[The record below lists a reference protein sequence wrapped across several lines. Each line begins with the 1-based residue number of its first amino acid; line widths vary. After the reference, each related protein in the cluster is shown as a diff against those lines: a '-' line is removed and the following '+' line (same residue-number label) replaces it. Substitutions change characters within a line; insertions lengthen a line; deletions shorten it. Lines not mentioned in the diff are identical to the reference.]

1 MIGLNSDAD
10 VSPSLPAGV
19 SARARA
25 LWQAFAPLV
34 KGRVSVDEV
43 VRARYARDASDRS
56 RLGFLAGVSPA
67 LPEIVAWPQDLA
79 ETQALIRQAAEMG
92 LGVVPVGGLTNQF
105 GAAHFERGGLCLDL
119 KRMNR
124 VLEIDA
130 ESLEVVCE
138 AGVNGARLSAAL
150 ARHGLTP
157 GHIPASI
164 SHATIGGW
172 IASRASGEASATE
185 GRIEERLLGLTLV
198 DGLGRVR
205 QLDLDPMRREE
216 SAALLVGS
224 EGALGV
230 ICSARLRLPP
240 RGLQR
245 RFASFAFNGLE
256 HGIDALRALLRSGL
270 RPAMARLCDPL
281 SSAFLTHALLDATPR
296 VKSSL
301 QGHIE
306 GRARDAVNEM
316 IAGRLQGAA
325 RVMNLAARALRQSR
339 LVLVFEAEASL
350 VALQVEQASR
360 LLRGLSGRDLGWEH
374 ARHWFD
380 NRVSE
385 RSLYARLAS
394 FGALS
399 LDFDVAADWSL
410 AGRLCRKMKRAL
422 SPQALVVVRLSQ
434 PRPEG
439 ACLNFTLIA
448 PPEPSPEATESRRA
462 ALLNQALGICRAE
475 GAVFGH
481 HGAVGLDRL
490 AAFRAELGSGFHLL
504 RHVKASFD
512 PDCRLCP
519 GSLGLEAAANRG
531 ADREENFDGAEGAS
545 EATGGDNIAAAGDG
559 GEQSV
564 LTDEA
569 AANRPALER
578 LSDVAGRIF
587 RRMGARP
594 EDALERGSESW
605 ALVRQVRKGAG
616 VNVRLRGDTLE
627 LVPTNAH
634 EAARSLAVVQSMEE
648 RAARQGY
655 ALRLV
660 LDGFNR
666 IAEPSPLDGSVRV
679 GAAVKVDEVEATLRR
694 AGFTLGGLT
703 PLSRDVSVGEWIEG
717 RWEAMRAG
725 ARGEL
730 ESAVLSFTAILRGG
744 GILESRLSGMRAGP
758 RLEPMI
764 VGGAGRFGSIV
775 EARLSGLPMPE
786 AEERFH
792 LILDSADDLPRLLRE
807 ALACG
812 LFFTEGAVRQK
823 SDGRIW
829 VRLHLASQPFRKER
843 DRDCLRAILKN
854 HGQVRA
860 MGEVSQFDVA
870 REFEVPLS
878 SLPSLLSHE
887 PALAIHRISA
897 RSVVIVGPAEV
908 EIGRDLSA
916 RDEVA

>member
-1 MIGLNSDAD
+1 MISLNSDAD
-10 VSPSLPAGV
+10 VSPSLPLGE
-19 SARARA
+19 SGRARD
-25 LWQAFAPLV
+25 LWLAFAPLL

-67 LPEIVAWPQDLA
+67 LPEIVAWPQSVA
-79 ETQALIRQAAEMG
+79 EVRALMCRAAEVG
-92 LGVVPVGGLTNQF
+92 VGVVPVGGLTNQF
-105 GAAHFERGGLCLDL
+105 GAAHFARGGLCLDL

-124 VLEIDA
+124 VLEVDA
-130 ESLEVVCE
+130 EALEVTCE
-138 AGVNGARLSAAL
+138 AGVNGARLKTTL
-150 ARHGLTP
+150 ARHGLNP
-157 GHIPASI
+157 GHLPASL

-172 IASRASGEASATE
+172 IAARASGEASATE
-185 GRIEERLLGLTLV
+185 GRIEERLISVTAV

-205 QLDLDPMRREE
+205 ELGFDPTRREE
-216 SAALLVGS
+216 SAGLLVGS

-245 RFASFAFNGLE
+245 RFVTFAFNGLE

-270 RPAMARLCDPL
+270 TPAMARLCDPL
-281 SSAFLTHALLDATPR
+281 SSAFLTQALLNATPR
-296 VKSSL
+296 ARSPL

-306 GRARDAVNEM
+306 RRISDAVNEM
-316 IAGRLQGAA
+316 IAGHFRGAA
-325 RVMNLAARALRQSR
+325 RAMNLAARTLRQSR

-350 VALQVEQASR
+350 AALQAEQASR
-360 LLRGLSGRDLGWEH
+360 LLSGLSGRDLGWEH

-394 FGALS
+394 FGALC
-399 LDFDVAADWSL
+399 LDFDVAVDWAL
-410 AGRLCRKMKRAL
+410 AGHLCRRMKRAL
-422 SPQALVVVRLSQ
+422 SPRALVVVRLSQ
-434 PRPEG
+434 PRAEG

-462 ALLNQALGICRAE
+462 ELLNQALGICRAE

-481 HGAVGLDRL
+481 HGVVGRDRL
-490 AAFRAELGSGFHLL
+490 AAFRAELGSGVHLL
-504 RHVKASFD
+504 RHIKAAHD
-512 PDCRLCP
+512 PDGRLCP
-519 GSLGLEAAANRG
+519 GSLGLEPANRR
-531 ADREENFDGAEGAS
+531 AAREENLKAAEGDGEVAGGS
-545 EATGGDNIAAAGDG
+545 GAAATGDSGGQAILAQEATA
-559 GEQSV
+559 S
-564 LTDEA
+564 
-569 AANRPALER
+569 RPALDR

-594 EDALERGSESW
+594 EDALDRGSEAW

-616 VNVRLRGDTLE
+616 VSVRLRGDTIE

-634 EAARSLAVVQSMEE
+634 EAARALAIVQSMAE
-648 RAARQGY
+648 RAARHGY

-666 IAEPSPLDGSVRV
+666 VAEPSPLDGSVRV

-703 PLSRDVSVGEWIEG
+703 PLSRGVSVGEWIEG

-725 ARGEL
+725 VRGEL
-730 ESAVLSFTAILRGG
+730 ESAVLSFTAVLRGG
-744 GILESRLSGMRAGP
+744 GIFESRLSGMRAGP
-758 RLEPMI
+758 RLDPLI
-764 VGGAGRFGSIV
+764 VGGAGKFGSIV
-775 EARLSGLPMPE
+775 EARLSALPMPE

-792 LILDSADDLPRLLRE
+792 LVLNSADELPRLLRE
-807 ALACG
+807 ALSCG

-823 SDGRIW
+823 SGGRLW
-829 VRLHLASQPFRKER
+829 VRLNLASQPFCKER

-870 REFEVPLS
+870 REFEVPLAN
-878 SLPSLLSHE
+878 LPSLMSHE
-887 PALAIHRISA
+887 PSLAIHRISA

-908 EIGRDLSA
+908 ESGRDLSV